1 MQRADDDA
9 GESGNHCDIEQNF
22 AGFLE
27 SCDDLF
33 KRRAGFLLQ
42 CADDKDTDDRDHAG
56 LAGFPIFNHQ
66 CVDENR
72 KRNQKHP
79 AQPDDAAKLGN
90 LISR

>member
-1 MQRADDDA
+1 MTAMSSRILPVSSKAVT
-9 GESGNHCDIEQNF
+9 I
-22 AGFLE
+22 FLE
-27 SCDDLF
+27 RWPRF
-33 KRRAGFLLQ
+33 FLQ

-56 LAGFPIFNHQ
+56 LAGFPIFDHQ

-79 AQPDDAAKLGN
+79 AQTDDAAKLGN